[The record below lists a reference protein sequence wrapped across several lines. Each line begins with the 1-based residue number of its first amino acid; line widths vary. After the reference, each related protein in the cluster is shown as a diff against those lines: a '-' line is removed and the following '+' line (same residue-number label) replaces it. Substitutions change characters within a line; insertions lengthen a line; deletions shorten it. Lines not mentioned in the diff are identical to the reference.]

1 MKKDD
6 YSEELSKILA
16 NSKVV
21 DVDLNVAFA
30 RHFSNLQNL
39 W

>member
-16 NSKVV
+16 ESKVV
-21 DVDLNVAFA
+21 DVDLNDQMRENFIT
-30 RHFSNLQNL
+30 L
-39 W
+39 